1 MRNTLKTGDRAT
13 YTYPRHNLFFAIM
26 PPLPVATEVSD
37 LLDNLG
43 IPLSACGKKISVSR
57 LHVTLL
63 SIYAAHYLP
72 DRVTQR
78 ALLTGRAIRF
88 VEFDLVLDR
97 VLTFRNRQAKQPLV
111 LAANAETSLSAN
123 KLAEQIR
130 QTFSILSGIRLPRTG
145 RITPH
150 ITLAWDSLLV
160 HEQSV
165 PPTTLPVREMALV
178 HSHVG
183 ESRYDILGRWKLVPG

>member
-1 MRNTLKTGDRAT
+1 MRNARKTGDRST

-26 PPLPVATEVSD
+26 PPLPIAKEVSD
-37 LLDNLG
+37 LFDNLG
-43 IPLSACGKKISVSR
+43 MPLSVCEKKTSVSR
-57 LHVTLL
+57 LHLTLL

-72 DRVTQR
+72 ERVTQR
-78 ALLTGRAIRF
+78 ALLTGSAIRF
-88 VEFDLVLDR
+88 VEFDIVLDR
-97 VLTFRNRQAKQPLV
+97 VLTFRNRRVKQPLV
-111 LAANAETSLSAN
+111 LAANTETSLSAN

-130 QTFSILSGIRLPRTG
+130 QTFSILSGICLPRTG

-160 HEQSV
+160 PEQSV
-165 PPTTLPVREMALV
+165 PPTTLPVREIALV

>member
-1 MRNTLKTGDRAT
+1 MQNALKIGDQST

-26 PPLPVATEVSD
+26 PPLPVAKEASD
-37 LLDNLG
+37 LFDNLG
-43 IPLSACGKKISVSR
+43 IPLSVCGKKTSVNR
-57 LHVTLL
+57 LHLTLL
-63 SIYAAHYLP
+63 SLHAAHYLP

-78 ALLTGRAIRF
+78 ALLAGNAIRF

-97 VLTFRNRQAKQPLV
+97 VLTFRNKRAKQPLV

-123 KLAEQIR
+123 KLVETIR

-150 ITLAWDSLLV
+150 ITLACDLS
-160 HEQSV
+160 
-165 PPTTLPVREMALV
+165 PVW
-178 HSHVG
+178 
-183 ESRYDILGRWKLVPG
+183 SRI